1 MQSAPDNFDGSSPPM
16 YTEYK
21 VLIVDDE
28 PAARRGIRVRLR
40 AYSDFS
46 IVADCENGVT
56 ALEAMR
62 RHAPDLVF
70 LDVRTQ
76 GMNAFEMLK
85 RLPANRQPFLIFH
98 TVNDQFA
105 LYAFGVLTLRN
116 SSAFTAR
123 QSFRCPEFAT
133 CKRCPIVTSACA

>member
-1 MQSAPDNFDGSSPPM
+1 M

-28 PAARRGIRVRLR
+28 PSARRGIRVRLR

-56 ALEAMR
+56 ALEAIR

-98 TVNDQFA
+98 TVNDQ
-105 LYAFGVLTLRN
+105 LRPLVSFRTPHVTFPADKN
-116 SSAFTAR
+116 SSR
-123 QSFRCPEFAT
+123 HILSIEQHESLSDIDV
-133 CKRCPIVTSACA
+133 KKIHMKKILIQYGL